1 MANVISAD
9 PTPNENAMKFT
20 MSGRISESG
29 KTFSSAEAAQSN
41 NIAKAVFALG
51 GVKSVFMVADF
62 VTVTKF
68 PEASWDE
75 LAQRVWA
82 AIDAAA

>member
-20 MSGRISESG
+20 MSERISESG
-29 KTFSSAEAAQSN
+29 KTFSSREAAQSN
-41 NIAKAVFALG
+41 AIAKAVFALEG
-51 GVKSVFMVADF
+51 IKSVFVVADF

-68 PEASWDE
+68 PEADWGE
-75 LAQRVWA
+75 LAQAVWA
-82 AIDAAA
+82 AIDGAA